1 MKRNFGT
8 LTLLVVILMATTI
21 GCDRADRQI
30 IPIEAAP
37 PDEIMPMGPASD
49 EESSVRYG
57 LTDTYDNVRNGARL
71 VISYDAATDAFTG
84 NVTNTTGAILTQ
96 VRVEVH
102 LYDGAVTV
110 DELGPTPNV
119 DLQPGESHAITL
131 PAMGHAFTEWVAH
144 PEVGPSSAGGGE
156 GDGEHGQGAAG
167 EGGAEG
173 AEGAGGGEGA
183 EGAGA
188 AGEGAEGGEGAGGGE
203 GGGEHGQGGEGA
215 EGGGN

>member
-1 MKRNFGT
+1 MNNHLRFLTAIAFT
-8 LTLLVVILMATTI
+8 LILITGITGCSSDEENSSTTN
-21 GCDRADRQI
+21 
-30 IPIEAAP
+30 PVAA
-37 PDEIMPMGPASD
+37 GASD

-71 VISYDAATDAFTG
+71 VISYDAATDSFTG
-84 NVTNTTGAILTQ
+84 TVTNTTGAILTQ

-156 GDGEHGQGAAG
+156 G
-167 EGGAEG
+167 
-173 AEGAGGGEGA
+173 
-183 EGAGA
+183 
-188 AGEGAEGGEGAGGGE
+188 GE
-203 GGGEHGQGGEGA
+203 GGGEHGEGGEGA